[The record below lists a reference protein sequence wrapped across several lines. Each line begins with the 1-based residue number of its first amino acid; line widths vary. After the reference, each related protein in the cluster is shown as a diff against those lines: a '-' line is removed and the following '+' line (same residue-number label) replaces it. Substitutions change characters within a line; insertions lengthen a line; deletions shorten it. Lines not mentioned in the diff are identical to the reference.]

1 MMMTRMTTPMM
12 MARAEL
18 DDDEGVPAGKVRL
31 DKWLWA
37 ARFYKTRALA
47 AEAIDGGKV
56 DVNGDRAKRSKL
68 IQAGDRVS
76 LRQGPVEWCLD
87 VRNVMARRGPAEVA
101 RTLYEETADGRA
113 RRELVQEQ
121 LRQMPTAFSHGDS
134 KPGKR
139 DRRALRRLKGD
150 DA

>member
-1 MMMTRMTTPMM
+1 
-12 MARAEL
+12 MARP
-18 DDDEGVPAGKVRL
+18 DHDDEAPAPAGKVRL

-37 ARFYKTRALA
+37 ARFFKTRALA

-68 IQAGDRVS
+68 IQAGDRVQ
-76 LRQGPVEWCLD
+76 LRQGPVEWCVD
-87 VRNVMARRGPAEVA
+87 VRDVSERRGPAEVA
-101 RTLYEETADGRA
+101 RTLYEETVDGRA
-113 RRELVQEQ
+113 RRERVQEQ
-121 LRQMPTAFSHGDS
+121 LRQMPTAFAYGDS